1 MNEHKKESL
10 TEADLEILTR
20 LREKEAG
27 WISWEEFASLAT
39 GKDSKEPL
47 ARLRQAGY
55 EFEEHPSYGLRLIEV
70 PERLIAEEISF
81 RLETEVIGRRIITL
95 GEIPSTM
102 DVARGLASQGGEEGL
117 VVFAEFQGAGRGRL
131 GRRWVSLP
139 HKDLLFSV
147 ILRPGAPRAAG
158 PVKGSASNGAGDH
171 LLTITAAV
179 AVARCI
185 REAEGLQGL
194 IRWPNDVIIK
204 EKKVAGMMV
213 EGSFGAQ
220 GLARLRRGARGAQG
234 PSGDYGNFYILGV
247 GINVNTP
254 EQETPERLKAT
265 STTLRVE
272 KGAALDRTLLARKM
286 LKYLDHWYL
295 ISQANEVE
303 EIARAWRDLS
313 SILGKRVKL
322 LEEGKEFAGRV
333 LDLSPEMGIMLEL
346 DSGAQRLFQSQR
358 VTLLESTRL

>member
-1 MNEHKKESL
+1 MK
-10 TEADLEILTR
+10 ILTR

-27 WISWEEFASLAT
+27 WITWEEFASLAT
-39 GKDSKEPL
+39 GKDSEEPL

-55 EFEEHPSYGLRLIEV
+55 ELEEHPSYGLKLIEV

-95 GEIPSTM
+95 GEIASTM
-102 DVARGLASQGGEEGL
+102 DVARGLAAHGGEEGL

-131 GRRWVSLP
+131 GRRWFSLP

-147 ILRPGAPRAAG
+147 ILRPAAP
-158 PVKGSASNGAGDH
+158 PSAGDH

-179 AVARCI
+179 AVAQCI

-204 EKKVAGMMV
+204 EKKVAGMIV
-213 EGSFGAQ
+213 EGAS
-220 GLARLRRGARGAQG
+220 
-234 PSGDYGNFYILGV
+234 SDYGNFYILGV

-254 EQETPERLKAT
+254 EQETPERLKDT

-303 EIARAWRDLS
+303 KIGRAWRDLS
-313 SILGKRVKL
+313 SILGKRVRL

-358 VTLLESTRL
+358 VTLLESTQL

>member
-1 MNEHKKESL
+1 M
-10 TEADLEILTR
+10 EILTR
-20 LREKEAG
+20 LRKKEAG

-39 GKDSKEPL
+39 GKDSKERL

-102 DVARGLASQGGEEGL
+102 DVARGLAAQGGEEGL

-204 EKKVAGMMV
+204 EKKVAGIMV
-213 EGSFGAQ
+213 EGAS
-220 GLARLRRGARGAQG
+220 GLPGPTRTGRGQ
-234 PSGDYGNFYILGV
+234 GDYGNFYILGV

-303 EIARAWRDLS
+303 EIGRAWRDLS
-313 SILGKRVKL
+313 SILGKRVRL

>member
-1 MNEHKKESL
+1 MNTKESL

-27 WISWEEFASLAT
+27 WITWEEFASLAT
-39 GKDSKEPL
+39 GKDSKERL

-95 GEIPSTM
+95 GEITSTM
-102 DVARGLASQGGEEGL
+102 DVARGLAAQGGEEGL

-147 ILRPGAPRAAG
+147 ILRPAAPRAAG

-213 EGSFGAQ
+213 EGAS
-220 GLARLRRGARGAQG
+220 GLLGPTRTGRGQ
-234 PSGDYGNFYILGV
+234 GDYGNFYILGV

-254 EQETPERLKAT
+254 EQEIPARLKAT

-303 EIARAWRDLS
+303 EIGRAWRDLS
-313 SILGKRVKL
+313 SILGKRVRL